1 MQIKEIRI
9 EAGEALDLISIQI
22 PKPVV
27 CSSISSKLQAHT
39 KQQQQ
44 QQQQQQRHQQQQ
56 QPEETNKQ
64 MADKRFFFH

>member
-44 QQQQQQRHQQQQ
+44 QQRHQQQQ

>member
-44 QQQQQQRHQQQQ
+44 QQQQ
-56 QPEETNKQ
+56 PEETNKQ